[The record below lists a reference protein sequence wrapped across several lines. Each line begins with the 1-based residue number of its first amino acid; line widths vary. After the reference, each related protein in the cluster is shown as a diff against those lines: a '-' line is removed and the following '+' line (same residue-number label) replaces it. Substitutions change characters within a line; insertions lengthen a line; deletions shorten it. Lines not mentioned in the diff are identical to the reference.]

1 MKKLLCFC
9 IGLVFTFSYAQDG
22 SPDVSFGTNG
32 ILIYD
37 FGGADYVVMGIDESV
52 SGRIMV
58 LIIIIGANNELVD
71 NLFAFNQ
78 DGSLDTNFGANGILN
93 IDNPSFNYGGLK
105 ILPDGSYF
113 LKSTNNSQF
122 TVSKFGEDGTLD
134 TSFGNNGILQPFTNG
149 GEGFSMIVDAD
160 QTLYFIGKQTIAGE
174 THLVIYKFLEN
185 GLSDN
190 TFGNNGSTLYALGT
204 VTNVSTRNFVRS
216 GDNFY
221 VGVNVE
227 ENNNPSKNIFRFL
240 LNGSIDNSFGINGRV
255 VIPFEEELAESVNF
269 SVFNNEEIL
278 ISGSYWD
285 WFSETYISK
294 IIKINAQ
301 GQIIQNFGS
310 GGEIIGSK
318 IGYIQGNQRF
328 IADGTN
334 LGFEGGA
341 TLSYSRYFANGT
353 QDSSF
358 QFSSNY
364 NSELGSYKLKQLQ
377 NGKILIVGSDNW
389 YNGPEINV
397 ILQLFNNNPLSVSE
411 FDKNTVAVYPNPSNA
426 IYQIHLNMPITNMLY
441 EIFDSLGRK
450 VKLGY
455 FNENNTS
462 IDLSNVQNGI
472 YFLKIAD
479 ISQTVKLIKK

>member
-22 SPDVSFGTNG
+22 SPDASFGTNG
-32 ILIYD
+32 VIIYD
-37 FGGADYVVMGIDESV
+37 FGGADYAVMEIDESL

-58 LIIIIGANNELVD
+58 LIKIIDINSEFED

-78 DGSLDTNFGANGILN
+78 DGSLDTNFGTNGVLN
-93 IDNPSFNYGGLK
+93 IDNPTFDYYGLK

-113 LKSTNNSQF
+113 LKSLSNSQF

-149 GEGFSMIVDAD
+149 GEGSSLIVDAD
-160 QTLYFIGKQTIAGE
+160 QTLYFIGKQNIAGE
-174 THLVIYKFLEN
+174 THLIMNKFLEN
-185 GLSDN
+185 GLPDN
-190 TFGNNGSTLYALGT
+190 TFGNNGSTLFSLGT
-204 VTNVSTRNFVRS
+204 VTNVITTNFFRS

-221 VGVNVE
+221 LGVNVQ

-240 LNGSIDNSFGINGRV
+240 LNGDIDNSFGTNGRV
-255 VIPFEEELAESVNF
+255 VIPIEEEFYVGF
-269 SVFNNEEIL
+269 SVFNNGEIL
-278 ISGSYWD
+278 IGGSYWD
-285 WFSETYISK
+285 WITETNVSK

-301 GQIIQNFGS
+301 GQILQNFGN
-310 GGEIIGSK
+310 GGVINGRTIQ
-318 IGYIQGNQRF
+318 YIQGNQRF
-328 IADGTN
+328 IADGTYID
-334 LGFEGGA
+334 FEGGA

-364 NSELGSYKLKQLQ
+364 NSELGGFALKQLQ
-377 NGKILIVGSDNW
+377 NGKILIVGSDIW
-389 YNGPEINV
+389 YNGPEINI

-411 FDKNTVAVYPNPSNA
+411 FDKNSIAVYPNPSNA
-426 IYQIHLNMPITNMLY
+426 IFKIHFDMPITNIPF
-441 EIFDSLGRK
+441 EIFDGLGRK
-450 VKLGY
+450 VKLGN
-455 FNENNTS
+455 FNENITS
-462 IDLSNVQNGI
+462 IDLSSLERGV
-472 YFLKIAD
+472 YFLKLAD